1 MNFILLF
8 HLKSNSLG
16 KSPEDMFTSA
26 RSWTSWL
33 WLSSYPRRF
42 TIFILEHLIF
52 LLTIEWV
59 QNTINMCA
67 MNNPLCGLH
76 FWPRGG
82 LRNPQLVGALK
93 RKISSHLGVTR
104 VHSCFLHDVEPKSH
118 VTWMLLSDWSCAKPT
133 PFTTHTHH
141 LHRFEIHQP
150 FMLQKRE
157 KNWPI
162 YINGLCFMTTKL
174 IHIPKFN

>member
-16 KSPEDMFTSA
+16 KSSEVMLTFAT
-26 RSWTSWL
+26 SWTSLL
-33 WLSSYPRRF
+33 WLSGYPRRF
-42 TIFILEHLIF
+42 TIFIFEHLIF
-52 LLTIEWV
+52 LLTIECV

-67 MNNPLCGLH
+67 MNNPLCGLN

-104 VHSCFLHDVEPKSH
+104 VHSCFLHDLEPKRH
-118 VTWMLLSDWSCAKPT
+118 VTETLLSDWSCAKPT
-133 PFTTHTHH
+133 PFTTYTHH
-141 LHRFEIHQP
+141 LHRFKIHQP
-150 FMLQKRE
+150 FMLQKR
-157 KNWPI
+157 KNKTD
-162 YINGLCFMTTKL
+162 LFM
-174 IHIPKFN
+174 